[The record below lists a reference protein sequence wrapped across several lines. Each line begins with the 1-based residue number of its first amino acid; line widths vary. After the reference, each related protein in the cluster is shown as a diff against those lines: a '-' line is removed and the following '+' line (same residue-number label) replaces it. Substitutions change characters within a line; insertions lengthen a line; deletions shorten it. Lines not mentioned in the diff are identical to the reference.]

1 MGYKAN
7 HYRYIN
13 SKVVMMIKP
22 SCGNCLNNE
31 HLYCN
36 MVTRM
41 WMCRILTFSGKH
53 GSLKPKNL
61 SLEDDIPFRRSSFFL
76 GFSVATLGDT
86 DLPYLQNRIWF
97 DGVDI
102 VIFAGFHV
110 KFQGCIFKPPKNSEE
125 KSRVLKA
132 QHLSGR
138 SCCEKRGRNRNFSRR
153 WSSTRSVALSIGHCL
168 GESWLVSPW
177 GYPDPAHV

>member
-13 SKVVMMIKP
+13 NKVVMMIKP

-97 DGVDI
+97 DGVDM
-102 VIFAGFHV
+102 VILGGSMSNVARREAETEISVGGGAV
-110 KFQGCIFKPPKNSEE
+110 
-125 KSRVLKA
+125 
-132 QHLSGR
+132 
-138 SCCEKRGRNRNFSRR
+138 RGR
-153 WSSTRSVALSIGHCL
+153 WPCLLGIG
-168 GESWLVSPW
+168 W
-177 GYPDPAHV
+177 GNPG

>member
-13 SKVVMMIKP
+13 NKVVMMIKP

-97 DGVDI
+97 DGVDM
-102 VIFAGFHV
+102 VILGGSMSNFRGAFLNPKKTAKRSPEFWRRSTWAAGHV
-110 KFQGCIFKPPKNSEE
+110 ARREAETEISVGGGA
-125 KSRVLKA
+125 V
-132 QHLSGR
+132 
-138 SCCEKRGRNRNFSRR
+138 RGR
-153 WSSTRSVALSIGHCL
+153 WPCLLGIG
-168 GESWLVSPW
+168 W
-177 GYPDPAHV
+177 GNPG